1 MLSTV
6 TNWRRTARGRLVPVP
21 TGAVPRRGCRSERG
35 PSRSA
40 HRPLPCA
47 AWLPAALM
55 ALLAVAG
62 CSAPHVEDARRQAED
77 AVRQDE
83 PGQQPDAPPG
93 GDQPDEPAALAI
105 ADASAPASAGVL
117 GFPVTLSGAVSA
129 PVTVAYETE
138 DDTALA
144 GTHYTAA
151 SGTLTLGDGA
161 RSASVEVAI
170 LDGEIE
176 QGASKSFLVMLSNPT
191 GAALSKP
198 AATGTIT
205 GGGESTATGPSG
217 PTGPTSPTGP
227 GDPTSPTGPTSP
239 GGPSG
244 PTDPVDPVD
253 PCKPGARGA
262 RGDPG
267 DPGDPGRHP
276 DTSDSGAL
284 ALSSLAITCGGS
296 MYPPFA
302 ADTLHYALTCHGSPT
317 LNVTARTG
325 RAGAKLTLRRKDSSR
340 NTVSTTGVLNAR
352 VPVGGNHDVAIEV
365 SDGSESRTYVAHC
378 LPAAFPTIDILTRT
392 GQVKDGLLLL
402 TPAYGAY
409 RTRTTFMAVV
419 DNNGVPR
426 FHRLLTDTS
435 FWAMDF
441 RHHGSGVFSLARRD
455 AYNLNDSPFGNW
467 EIELLNK
474 RLEVT
479 ATVTTASPLSQTD
492 GHEFLIA
499 ANGDYVMLSY
509 YDDEPRDFSDHGGSM
524 TETVADSVIQRRGAG
539 SAGKSSFTWNSWDH
553 RSALQW
559 GNDCKVGMFLP
570 GTFVGPPGYAH
581 INGVQLLS
589 DGDYVASSRGCA
601 QVLRIDGTTGSV
613 EWKLGGTAPPAGS
626 ATEHLELV
634 EHSNRAVVEEFC
646 GQHHVTLTSKD
657 TVVMYDNGE
666 QCLGARKD
674 TTPFS
679 RAVEYDISSG
689 TQAEFEREYR
699 LPAAQG
705 YFPYRGGVHV
715 LDGFGGSVHWLIS
728 WGGDAKHGTV
738 ALSKTIAV
746 SEVDPATGTVH
757 LEVNMRTG
765 TDDAWTYRAYRI
777 AASDVDIPLNL
788 P

>member
-6 TNWRRTARGRLVPVP
+6 TNRRRTARGRLYPVP
-21 TGAVPRRGCRSERG
+21 IGGVPRRVCRSERR
-35 PSRSA
+35 PSPSA
-40 HRPLPCA
+40 QRALPRG
-47 AWLPAALM
+47 AWVPAALM
-55 ALLAVAG
+55 ALLAVAVAG
-62 CSAPHVEDARRQAED
+62 CSVASVDDARRQAQD
-77 AVRQDE
+77 AARQDE

-93 GDQPDEPAALAI
+93 GDQPDGPAALAI

-117 GFPVTLSGAVSA
+117 AFPVTLSGTVSA
-129 PVTVAYETE
+129 AVTVAYETG
-138 DDTALA
+138 DGTALA
-144 GTHYTAA
+144 EQHYTAA

-176 QGASKSFLVMLSNPT
+176 QGASKSFSVTLSNPT
-191 GAALSKP
+191 GATLSN
-198 AATGTIT
+198 ATATGTIT
-205 GGGESTATGPSG
+205 GGGESTATGPGG
-217 PTGPTSPTGP
+217 PAGPTSPTGP
-227 GDPTSPTGPTSP
+227 GGPTSPTSPTSP
-239 GGPSG
+239 GGPGG
-244 PTDPVDPVD
+244 PTDPVAPGDH
-253 PCKPGARGA
+253 CNPGARGV
-262 RGDPG
+262 R
-267 DPGDPGRHP
+267 GDPGRHP
-276 DTSDSGAL
+276 DTSDSGPL
-284 ALSSLAITCGGS
+284 ALSSLAVTCGGT

-317 LNVTARTG
+317 LGVTASTG

-340 NTVSTTGVLNAR
+340 NTVSTTGVLNAS

-365 SDGSESRTYVAHC
+365 SDGSESKTYVVHC
-378 LPAAFPTIDILTRT
+378 LPAAFPTIEILTRT
-392 GQVKDGLLLL
+392 SQVKDGLLLL
-402 TPAYGAY
+402 TPAYGGY
-409 RTRTTFMAVV
+409 STRTTFMAVV

-441 RHHGSGVFSLARRD
+441 RHHGSGVFSVARRD

-467 EIELLNK
+467 EIDLLNK

-479 ATVTTASPLSQTD
+479 ASVTTVSPLSQTD

-524 TETVADSVIQRRGAG
+524 TETVADSVIQRRGSGATG
-539 SAGKSSFTWNSWDH
+539 TSSFTWNSWDH
-553 RSALQW
+553 RAALQW
-559 GNDCKVGMFLP
+559 GNDCKVGMFP
-570 GTFVGPPGYAH
+570 PDNFAGPSGYAH

-613 EWKLGGTAPPAGS
+613 EWKLGGTAPPENS

-634 EHSNRAVVEEFC
+634 EHSDSAVVEEFC

-666 QCLGARKD
+666 QCLGARKN

-689 TQAEFEREYR
+689 TQAKYEREYR
-699 LPAAQG
+699 LPDAQG

-728 WGGDAKHGTV
+728 WGGDAEDRTI
-738 ALSKTIAV
+738 ALNKTIAV
-746 SEVDPATGTVH
+746 SEVDPATGTAH
-757 LEVNMRTG
+757 LEVNMRTA

-777 AASDVDIPLNL
+777 SASDVDIPLNL